1 VLVEIWSDVVC
12 PWCYLGKR
20 RFERAAAD
28 VPFRAD
34 IEVVHRSF
42 QLDPDAPPGETIDVV
57 ASLSGKYG
65 LSPTRAEAL
74 QREMERRAAG
84 DGLDYHLDG
93 MRTGNTFDAHRLL
106 KLGAAHGRGAELLEV
121 LFRAY
126 FSERRS
132 LFDRESLTVL
142 GLEAGLGADDVDDT
156 LDSARY
162 EEEVR
167 GDLARARELGI
178 TGVPFYV
185 FDQRLGVSGA
195 QPTEVL
201 ARALI
206 EAHGA
211 D

>member
-1 VLVEIWSDVVC
+1 
-12 PWCYLGKR
+12 
-20 RFERAAAD
+20 
-28 VPFRAD
+28 
-34 IEVVHRSF
+34 
-42 QLDPDAPPGETIDVV
+42 
-57 ASLSGKYG
+57 
-65 LSPTRAEAL
+65 
-74 QREMERRAAG
+74 
-84 DGLDYHLDG
+84 
-93 MRTGNTFDAHRLL
+93 
-106 KLGAAHGRGAELLEV
+106 V